1 MKKAFV
7 VLALV
12 FAGIA
17 LQAQESAIST
27 LDTEQEG
34 VKFQTVE
41 MQKNTVYAEI
51 GGNGSLYS
59 VNIDQVLLSGR
70 NFKISTRIGLGL
82 SSSIFK
88 NDIDPIIPIEGNI
101 WFGKGKHHFET
112 GLGVIAAFGF
122 DETPPAT
129 VVITENGTKVAQFQS
144 GEEFTSMYA
153 FTRLGY
159 SYQNSYGGLFFRAG
173 VTPTVT
179 AYTKSGGA
187 NPKIEGSISVGY
199 TFKTKKPAQIPVIN
213 YN

>member
-12 FAGIA
+12 FAGIN
-17 LQAQESAIST
+17 LQAQESAATT
-27 LDTEQEG
+27 LNTEIEG
-34 VKFQTVE
+34 ANFQTVE

-70 NFKISTRIGLGL
+70 NFKISTRIGLGM

-144 GEEFTSMYA
+144 GEVF
-153 FTRLGY
+153 FFLFVFPGWGY
-159 SYQNSYGGLFFRAG
+159 
-173 VTPTVT
+173 P
-179 AYTKSGGA
+179 
-187 NPKIEGSISVGY
+187 
-199 TFKTKKPAQIPVIN
+199 
-213 YN
+213 